1 MPSAS
6 PMVAGECWPA
16 VKMPSTSETL
26 SPASRTA
33 LVTASTCRL
42 SWLLWGSV
50 PISSDS
56 STPTMQAT
64 LERSRRLAMA
74 SPPRRLEQ
82 RQRDLVGQ
90 LGEHDLHRHV
100 ARELPGIGLDVDEV
114 RQHARSLGSPTIAST
129 YGVGTLNA
137 LLNDW

>member
-1 MPSAS
+1 
-6 PMVAGECWPA
+6 MVAGECWPA

-64 LERSRRLAMA
+64 FDRSRRLAMA
-74 SPPRRLEQ
+74 RSPSRRLEQ

-100 ARELPGIGLDVDEV
+100 APELPGI
-114 RQHARSLGSPTIAST
+114 
-129 YGVGTLNA
+129 
-137 LLNDW
+137 